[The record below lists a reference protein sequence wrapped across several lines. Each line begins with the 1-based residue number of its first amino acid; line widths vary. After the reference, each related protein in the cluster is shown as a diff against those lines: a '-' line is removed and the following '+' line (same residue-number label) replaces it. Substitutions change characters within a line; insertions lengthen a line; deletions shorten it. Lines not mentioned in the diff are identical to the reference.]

1 MDYLT
6 SANFLDMLDTGILI
20 CHLVRI
26 IQDRAK
32 VILSHH
38 VHNEGS
44 APANKPSE
52 PAATVPGD
60 PATTAGA
67 TAATAAIGA
76 TTANNDVI
84 NDVKMA
90 QQYLHALLRGANN
103 NSTALA
109 AAKVNFKKLLIIN
122 FIKLFKFLIF

>member
-32 VILSHH
+32 VILSNH
-38 VHNEGS
+38 VHNEGTGT
-44 APANKPSE
+44 A
-52 PAATVPGD
+52 VD
-60 PATTAGA
+60 PAPSS
-67 TAATAAIGA
+67 
-76 TTANNDVI
+76 DVI
-84 NDVKMA
+84 SDVKLA

-109 AAKVNFKKLLIIN
+109 AAKVNSLLFHFTAFDTRYAN
-122 FIKLFKFLIF
+122 YYANHFVSPE